1 MKRFR
6 CHAGKP
12 KDSIGELRMKQKES
26 GALRA
31 DPLFVA
37 ADADANRFNLVCM
50 AFLCALAVVSVALNS
65 LGVFTQEMRVLLPCM
80 AFCFAANLLP
90 IAAYLIHDR
99 FLAKAPPLLERSA
112 FKYFILVCSYL
123 GIGVVSVMLTHNVVI
138 LLAVPALMAAQ
149 YRERKRLLRWTL
161 ISNALLVP
169 VSVYGGFFYGAL
181 DRNLLKV
188 IETAEAA
195 TLEARMSL
203 ATDERMLALLTHY
216 VIPRLLCL
224 GAVDVLAFGITR
236 RNAKMLDREAELAK
250 KVREEME
257 RRNGML
263 SRVIED
269 LAAVI
274 ETRDEGT
281 GDHVLRT
288 KAYVGMLARWMQ
300 QEEPFSGVLTDEYIE
315 EIQNAAPLHDVG
327 KIAISDLIL
336 LKPGRLTEEE
346 FEAIKQHTVKGGK
359 MIRNIFANLEGDA
372 FLKTAEEIA
381 VSHHEKWNGKGYP
394 FGLEGNA
401 IPLPAR
407 IMAVADVYDALV
419 SERVYKAPMP
429 PEEALDL
436 IESEGGS
443 HFDPDIVRIA
453 ASHRQ
458 ELIEAAKKPVKE

>member
-1 MKRFR
+1 
-6 CHAGKP
+6 
-12 KDSIGELRMKQKES
+12 MKQKES
-26 GALRA
+26 GAFRA
-31 DPLFVA
+31 DDTLYIA
-37 ADADANRFNLVCM
+37 AEADANRFNLKCM
-50 AFLCALAVVSVALNS
+50 AVLCALAVVGGILNALRI
-65 LGVFTQEMRVLLPCM
+65 FTVDVRIMLPCM
-80 AFCFAANLLP
+80 ALCFVVFFLP
-90 IAAYLIHDR
+90 ILAYLIHDR
-99 FLAKAPPLLERSA
+99 LRKKKPSVLERA
-112 FKYFILVCSYL
+112 GFKFSILICAYL
-123 GIGVVSVMLTHNVVI
+123 GICVVSVMLTHNVII
-138 LLAVPALMAAQ
+138 LTAVPALMAAQ
-149 YRERKRLLRWTL
+149 YRDQKRVIRWTL
-161 ISNALLVP
+161 VSTVLMVP
-169 VSVYGGFFYGAL
+169 LSVYGGFFFGAL

-188 IETAEAA
+188 IEASEVS
-195 TLEARMSL
+195 TLSARIAL
-203 ATDERMLALLTHY
+203 ATPKRMTELLTHY
-216 VIPRLLCL
+216 VLPRLLCL
-224 GAVDVLAFGITR
+224 VAVDVLASGITR
-236 RNAKMLDREAELAK
+236 RNGKMLDREAELAE

-300 QEEPFSGVLTDEYIE
+300 REDRFRDVLTDGYIE
-315 EIQNAAPLHDVG
+315 EICNAAPLHDVG
-327 KIAISDLIL
+327 KIAVSDLIL

-359 MIRNIFANLEGDA
+359 MIRNIFSNLEGDA

-394 FGLEGNA
+394 YGLSGEA

-407 IMAVADVYDALV
+407 IMAVADVFDALV

-436 IESEGGS
+436 IEAEGGS
-443 HFDPDIVRIA
+443 HFDPDIVHVVA
-453 ASHRQ
+453 QHRQ
-458 ELIEAAKKPVKE
+458 ELLEAAKNPIRE